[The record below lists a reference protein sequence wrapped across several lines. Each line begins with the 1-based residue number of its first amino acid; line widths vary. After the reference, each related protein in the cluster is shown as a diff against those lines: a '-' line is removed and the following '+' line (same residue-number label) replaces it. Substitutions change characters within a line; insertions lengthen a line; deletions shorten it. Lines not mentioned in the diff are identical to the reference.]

1 MRLER
6 GRKKRISQINDVV
19 DFYVNEN
26 DEQWHEKKHS
36 FREGRRNRERRPKK
50 QAQKRRI
57 KYSLVQFRTPNW
69 EYSIERDYQR

>member
-36 FREGRRNRERRPKK
+36 FREGRRNRERRPKN
-50 QAQKRRI
+50 QAKKKNKI
-57 KYSLVQFRTPNW
+57 LASPVSHTKLGVFN
-69 EYSIERDYQR
+69 